1 MLKTAILAVF
11 AVSTVQAMADPFKPT
26 FSQQVQLGQDAAKEI
41 RKKEKVLP
49 DSDARVSF
57 LRNLATKFTSQIDA
71 KELKAKP
78 YKWTFDVI
86 DSKEVNAFAL
96 PGGSVFFYTGLLEK
110 MGSQDELAAVL
121 GHEMTHVREEH
132 WASDYA
138 AAQRRKVGLVIGD
151 ILGVPRTVLNIANL
165 ADDLLLGPKYSRG
178 SEERADKGGFNSM
191 IAAGFNPQ
199 GAVDLFD
206 TLDKLSKGS
215 NKPPEIFN
223 SHPDDK
229 KRRESMLKRMKE
241 AEAKGSKWPAKKPLP
256 FAKTASERL
265 PAGKQ

>member
-1 MLKTAILAVF
+1 MVRIALFAIVVAF
-11 AVSTVQAMADPFKPT
+11 ATQAMADPFKPS
-26 FSQQVQLGQDAAKEI
+26 FAQQVQLGQDAAKEI

-49 DSDARVSF
+49 DTDLRVVF
-57 LRNLATKFTSQIDA
+57 LRTMAGKFTAQIDA

-78 YKWTFDVI
+78 YKWSFDVI
-86 DSKEVNAFAL
+86 ESKEVNAFAL
-96 PGGSVFFYTGLLEK
+96 PGGAVFFYTALLEK
-110 MGSQDELAAVL
+110 MGSQDEMAAVL

-151 ILGVPRTVLNIANL
+151 IIGVPRTVLTIANL

-178 SEERADKGGFNSM
+178 SEDRADKGGYNSM
-191 IAAGFNPQ
+191 VAAGYNPQ

-206 TLDKLSKGS
+206 TLDKMSKG

-229 KRRESMLKRMKE
+229 KRREKMVKRMKD
-241 AEAKGSKWPAKKPLP
+241 AEAKGAKWPAKTPLP
-256 FAKTASERL
+256 FAKAASERL